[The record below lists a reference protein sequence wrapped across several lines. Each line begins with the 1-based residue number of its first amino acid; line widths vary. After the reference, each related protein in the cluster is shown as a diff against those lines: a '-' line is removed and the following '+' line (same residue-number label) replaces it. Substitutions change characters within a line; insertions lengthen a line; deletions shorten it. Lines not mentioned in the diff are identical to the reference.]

1 MRGFFSANS
10 SLWGMFFWASSSKI
24 HGGGGTPP
32 WQNKMFFWPFPDC
45 VVRLD
50 VDIIKSDMCRY
61 LKNGEG
67 FKKPPG
73 GYFCEHSKNAN

>member
-1 MRGFFSANS
+1 MVEEAHRPGKIRCFFG
-10 SLWGMFFWASSSKI
+10 L
-24 HGGGGTPP
+24 
-32 WQNKMFFWPFPDC
+32 FPDC